1 MIKCVILIKKMTFDP
16 IIIFY
21 RNNNLP
27 EAINL
32 LLSFDFR
39 NIATDKKLFLSAK
52 VFDLG
57 L

>member
-1 MIKCVILIKKMTFDP
+1 MTFDT
-16 IIIFY
+16 IIFFY

-39 NIATDKKLFLSAK
+39 NIATGKKLFLSAK